1 MIPYLELRSA
11 ARTAGVPASTIERDY
26 VQNWFLCVLAW
37 NNLALKGG
45 TAIRK
50 AYIPDY
56 RFSDDLDFTLISSV
70 KMEKLQD
77 TVNAAVENVKKVGK
91 IQLEEAK
98 HIAEVENGFM
108 MVLRFKLQESPYDT
122 IKIKLDFTNAEN
134 EDILTPLR
142 SRPLIHRYSDECVTS
157 LTCYSL
163 EEMAAEKIRSLYQR
177 TRARDLYD
185 VWYLLSYGHMKESA
199 IREIF
204 RKKCANRGVTVDF
217 AEFEG
222 RKAGFRAAWK
232 SSLAHQ
238 MKEVPEFEKVF
249 NWVVTAIS
257 RFDGDIQP
265 KNMSVK

>member
-1 MIPYLELRSA
+1 MIPYLELRLA

-37 NNLALKGG
+37 QNLALKGG

-56 RFSDDLDFTLISSV
+56 RFSDDLDFTLISSIQ
-70 KMEKLQD
+70 MEKLQD
-77 TVNAAVENVKKVGK
+77 IVNAAIENVKKVGK

-108 MVLRFKLQESPYDT
+108 MALRFKLQESPYNT
-122 IKIKLDFTNAEN
+122 IKIKLDFTKAEN
-134 EDILTPLR
+134 EDILMPLQP
-142 SRPLIHRYSDECVTS
+142 RPLIHRYSDECVTS
-157 LTCYSL
+157 LSCYSL
-163 EEMAAEKIRSLYQR
+163 EEMTGEKIRALFQR

-185 VWYLLSYGHMKESA
+185 VWYLLSHGHMKEST

-204 RKKCANRGVTVDF
+204 RKKCETKGVVVDI

-232 SSLAHQ
+232 GSLAHQ
-238 MKEVPEFEKVF
+238 MNKVPDFEKVF
-249 NWVVTAIS
+249 DWVATAIP
-257 RFDGDIQP
+257 RFDGNI
-265 KNMSVK
+265 